1 MKKQTAVA
9 SLKESIRLLEIKQA
23 EEGEI
28 LKEQF
33 RLTLESFKPINL
45 IKNSIKE
52 LTGSSE
58 IKATLFETIFSIVT
72 GYITKKIMIKSD
84 GNPFLKIVGVIL
96 QFGVTNLLAKNA
108 ESIRNFITELI
119 EKFLHPAEETV
130 PETEV

>member
-1 MKKQTAVA
+1 MKKQNAVA

-33 RLTLESFKPINL
+33 RITLESFKLTNL

-58 IKATLFETIFSIVT
+58 IKANLFETIVSIIT
-72 GYITKKIMIKSD
+72 GYLTKKIMIKSG
-84 GNPFLKIVGVIL
+84 GNPFLKIIGVML
-96 QFGVTNLLAKNA
+96 QFGVTSVIAKNA

-119 EKFLHPAEETV
+119 EKFLRPAEETV

>member
-1 MKKQTAVA
+1 MKKQNAVA
-9 SLKESIRLLEIKQA
+9 SLKESIRLLEIKQV

-33 RLTLESFKPINL
+33 RITFESFKLTNM

-58 IKATLFETIFSIVT
+58 IKANLFETIVSIIT
-72 GYITKKIMIKSD
+72 GYITKKIMIKSG
-84 GNPFLKIVGVIL
+84 GNPFLKIVGVML
-96 QFGVTNLLAKNA
+96 QFGVTSLIAKNA
-108 ESIRNFITELI
+108 ESIRNFVTELI

>member
-1 MKKQTAVA
+1 MKKQNAVA
-9 SLKESIRLLEIKQA
+9 SLKESIRLLEIKQT

-28 LKEQF
+28 LKQQF
-33 RLTLESFKPINL
+33 RITLESFKPVNL

-58 IKATLFETIFSIVT
+58 IKTTLFETIVSIIT

-84 GNPFLKIVGVIL
+84 GNPFLKIIGVML
-96 QFGVTNLLAKNA
+96 QFGVTSVIAKNA
-108 ESIRNFITELI
+108 ESIRNFITQLI
-119 EKFLHPAEETV
+119 DKFLHPAEETV